1 MNHFK
6 LSKEDTP
13 KSFHLI
19 GRQVSSNAIPTPTY
33 HSFRAPNQDLLPPSS
48 ARQLEE
54 LATRHIRDRNSDDT
68 PFVSVYSPS
77 SPFLENFI
85 HMSGDLKDD
94 DGAGTWTVYAIS
106 GEALVNRDVDM
117 IDLAATLERSA
128 YRDFERWRG
137 EYLVG
142 SRFRSR
148 P

>member
-1 MNHFK
+1 
-6 LSKEDTP
+6 
-13 KSFHLI
+13 
-19 GRQVSSNAIPTPTY
+19 
-33 HSFRAPNQDLLPPSS
+33 
-48 ARQLEE
+48 
-54 LATRHIRDRNSDDT
+54 
-68 PFVSVYSPS
+68 
-77 SPFLENFI
+77 
-85 HMSGDLKDD
+85 MSGDLKDD